1 MNTEFVRD
9 RTERRVKEDYMAS
22 KRLIDAMDQMIAA
35 LTELRA
41 AIEAENIQKYYNL
54 NLEQYA
60 DLMASFLT

>member
-41 AIEAENIQKYYNL
+41 AIEAEKLLERRQDYYVL
-54 NLEQYA
+54 YK
-60 DLMASFLT
+60 MRS